1 MIEPAEDDISK
12 RLKIC
17 GLCFTA
23 FGFGG
28 LLLLLAPLIYGM
40 FRSVCS

>member
-1 MIEPAEDDISK
+1 MIEPVEDDISK
-12 RLKIC
+12 KLKNF
-17 GLCFTA
+17 GLCFIA

-28 LLLLLAPLIYGM
+28 LLLLLAPLIYGV